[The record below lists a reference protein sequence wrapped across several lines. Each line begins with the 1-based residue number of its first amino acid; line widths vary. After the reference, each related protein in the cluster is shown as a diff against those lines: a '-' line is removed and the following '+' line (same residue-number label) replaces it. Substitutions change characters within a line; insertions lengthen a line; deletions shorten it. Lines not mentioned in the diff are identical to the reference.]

1 MSVLQH
7 TWTSCVTRPSW
18 TLDVYVFLAILDHR
32 IVVLSLHVFYSAI
45 EELEKEGFARMV
57 RHYPYITIALES
69 LEVHLLMPAKL
80 KNSRSNAVQCWRMI
94 QTMDWLRRCRERPSL
109 ETRASGLGL
118 THLNSDGSIPP
129 LAFTTGM
136 ADRHVWPAHVC
147 SLQCIFNN
155 WPTDSAVLH
164 FHHRGKLRWQKR
176 KHCMYRRE

>member
-1 MSVLQH
+1 M
-7 TWTSCVTRPSW
+7 WTSCVTRPSW

-32 IVVLSLHVFYSAI
+32 IVVLSLHDFYSAI

-57 RHYPYITIALES
+57 RHYPYITIA

-109 ETRASGLGL
+109 ETLASGLGL

-129 LAFTTGM
+129 LAFLTLVRLPLEWRTDMCGQ
-136 ADRHVWPAHVC
+136 HTYVVC
-147 SLQCIFNN
+147 NASLTIGQQILQCYIFITEVNS
-155 WPTDSAVLH
+155 D
-164 FHHRGKLRWQKR
+164 GKNGNTVCIGGNK
-176 KHCMYRRE
+176 